1 MQLTDTR
8 RTCTEGATAP
18 LEAAGGWVK
27 PPIEEAMD
35 RNRRPKPETM
45 NATIQTECSVGG
57 VVGIGFGRQVLTP
70 RLSVYAGKREDVS
83 LATKPSTVGKRRRQ

>member
-1 MQLTDTR
+1 MYGR
-8 RTCTEGATAP
+8 GYRP

-27 PPIEEAMD
+27 PLIEEAMD

-57 VVGIGFGRQVLTP
+57 LIGIGFGRQVRTP
-70 RLSVYAGKREDVS
+70 RLGSASMPENAGR
-83 LATKPSTVGKRRRQ
+83 